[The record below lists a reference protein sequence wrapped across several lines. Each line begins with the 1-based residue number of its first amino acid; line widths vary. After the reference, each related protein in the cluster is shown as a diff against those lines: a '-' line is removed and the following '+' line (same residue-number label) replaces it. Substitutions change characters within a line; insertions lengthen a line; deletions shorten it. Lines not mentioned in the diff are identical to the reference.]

1 MKKMV
6 RMYFDKGATT
16 SDLDILKMQLAQK
29 VVYKAAQN
37 RMVGAN
43 ACIMETMSVLDIKMS
58 LPKVKM
64 LLPERIKEGSG
75 ARLQKMEWF
84 DVNET
89 MEKEQV
95 RVEFTDEAKIRQL
108 SGLQSKYTLEAAS
121 KGLGYSKDTD
131 IFSTIAAAS
140 YASDAASGFWT
151 DTSTDKAA
159 DIAASIGAMLDTAD
173 ITENDIPQI
182 GVYYPA
188 KLWPYFATPIQ
199 IGEAQQTI
207 RKWVESEFK
216 MQFFGTK
223 QLTNTCQVVL
233 KSAMNL
239 THVTLENPDI
249 QLVEPVREP
258 GVGDIYLITQ
268 YYKTFVL
275 PETEGDTTNK
285 MIRTITGVV

>member
-1 MKKMV
+1 MV
-6 RMYFDKGATT
+6 RMYYDKGVTT
-16 SDLDILKMQLAQK
+16 SDLEILRQQLALR

-37 RMVGAN
+37 RMVGSN
-43 ACIMETMSVLDIKMS
+43 ACIMENQSMLDIKMT

-75 ARLQKMEWF
+75 AKLQKMEWF

-95 RVEFTDEAKIRQL
+95 RVLVTDEAKMRQNN
-108 SGLQSKYTLEAAS
+108 GLQSKYTLDAAS
-121 KGLGYSKDTD
+121 KGLAYSKDTD
-131 IFSTIAAAS
+131 IFRTIAAGS
-140 YASDAASGFWT
+140 YATDAASGLWT
-151 DTSTDKAA
+151 DTSTDKAS

-173 ITENDIPQI
+173 ITEDDIPSI

-199 IGEAQQTI
+199 IGEIQQTI
-207 RKWVESEFK
+207 RKWVESEFQMK
-216 MQFFGTK
+216 FFGTK

-239 THVTLENPDI
+239 THITLVNPDAP
-249 QLVEPVREP
+249 LVEPVREP
-258 GVGDIYLITQ
+258 GVGDLLLITQ
-268 YYKTFVL
+268 FYKTFIL
-275 PETEGDTTNK
+275 PENEDETTNK
-285 MIRTITGVV
+285 MIRTISGVA

>member
-1 MKKMV
+1 MV
-6 RMYFDKGATT
+6 NMYFDKGVTT
-16 SDLDILKMQLAQK
+16 SDLEILKQQLALR

-37 RMVGAN
+37 RMVGTN
-43 ACIMETMSVLDIKMS
+43 ACIMENQSMLDIKMT

-64 LLPERIKEGSG
+64 LLPQRIKEGSG
-75 ARLQKMEWF
+75 SNLQKMEWF
-84 DVNET
+84 NVDET

-95 RVEFTDEAKIRQL
+95 RILVTDEAKIRQNN
-108 SGLQSKYTLEAAS
+108 GMQSKYTLDAAS
-121 KGLGYSKDTD
+121 KGLAYSKDTD
-131 IFSTIAAAS
+131 IFSTIDAGS
-140 YASDAASGFWT
+140 YADDAASGKWT
-151 DTSTDKAA
+151 DPTTDKAT
-159 DIAASIGAMLDTAD
+159 DIAVTIGEMLDTAD
-173 ITENDIPQI
+173 ITEDDIPSI

-207 RKWVESEFK
+207 RKWVEAEFK

-239 THVTLENPDI
+239 THVTLVNPDI
-249 QLVEPVREP
+249 QLVEPVRDP
-258 GVGDIYLITQ
+258 GVGDLYLITQ
-268 YYKTFVL
+268 YYKTFIL
-275 PETEGDTTNK
+275 PENEGDSTNK